1 MGMLKA
7 KEEIADIKSLER
19 RDWQLWIVA
28 IVAILVFSLG
38 LAGVLLPPILWR
50 VPLQAAFPFPVQ
62 LFYGFVGL
70 SVLLALYLVERQL
83 TIKRLR
89 RRLVHE
95 LLEAELNKQLAI
107 IDHLSGVY
115 NRRYLDDV
123 VAREGEMVRRHNRSL
138 GLVLADID
146 AFKKVND
153 RYGLMRGDELL
164 KATAQFL
171 KGKVR
176 SSDMVFRFGG
186 DEFLII
192 LPETTDPAPVV
203 DRLRQA
209 LSEWK
214 LADGPEPK
222 ISLSFGH
229 ATWDRSRDFSQ
240 ALRAADDR
248 LFHEKSMK
256 GEARRSVRVFVQMPV
271 LVRGTDKFGFDFE
284 EETETLSLG
293 KYGACIRSRRE
304 LSPGSTID
312 LVAPHG
318 TKLRAKVLWNSADQ
332 VGVECPELAPAVG
345 FNFP

>member
-7 KEEIADIKSLER
+7 KEQIEDIKSLER
-19 RDWQLWIVA
+19 RDWQLWVVA
-28 IVAILVFSLG
+28 IVAILVLALG

-50 VPLQAAFPFPVQ
+50 APLQAAFPFPLQ
-62 LFYGFVGL
+62 LFYGFVAL

-95 LLEAELNKQLAI
+95 LVEAQLNRQLAI

-146 AFKKVND
+146 AFKKVNE

-164 KATAQFL
+164 KEIARFL
-171 KGKVR
+171 KQTVR

-186 DEFLII
+186 DEFLVI
-192 LPETTDPAPVV
+192 LPETTDPSPAV

-271 LVRGTDKFGFDFE
+271 VVRGTDKFGFDFE
-284 EETETLSLG
+284 EEAETLSLG